1 MARLYGVMDRRLAE
15 QEFLAGDYSIA
26 DIATYPWV
34 ARHERH
40 QTRLEDFPHVKRW
53 FDSCLVRF
61 YRRPPCGPARHG
73 CAESGLIPAASS
85 PDTQSR
91 QALSFTS

>member
-40 QTRLEDFPHVKRW
+40 QTRLEDFPKVKRW
-53 FDSCLVRF
+53 FDSIGA
-61 YRRPPCGPARHG
+61 RPAVQRGMAVPKV
-73 CAESGLIPAASS
+73 E
-85 PDTQSR
+85 
-91 QALSFTS
+91 